1 MMKLFRTLL
10 VMSLYCLASS
20 THAQAMSVSWQGSTA
35 VMTSSQS
42 FLTDW
47 LVAYSFRNDLAIAAR
62 AMRMTMGDGS
72 EMKFFAPQIDYL
84 LKRWNGQNF
93 QANVYL
99 NGAFG
104 AQVIPGK
111 TSHVGIGTLESDIES
126 RAYYVSAKVQENL
139 VGIGANQFQSEF
151 RLGLAPYQADYEEL
165 ASWLMVSVQNNPA
178 LIRNLSITPLVRI
191 FYKSTLVELGSNLQ
205 GDWMFNSMIHF

>member
-1 MMKLFRTLL
+1 MKLFGTLIVL
-10 VMSLYCLASS
+10 NLLSLAAC
-20 THAQAMSVSWQGSTA
+20 TDAQAMSVSWQGSTA

-47 LVAYSFRNDLAIAAR
+47 LVAYSFRNDMAIAAR
-62 AMRMTMGDGS
+62 AMRMTMADGT
-72 EMKFFAPQIDYL
+72 EVKFFAPQFDYL
-84 LKRWNGQNF
+84 LRRWNGQNF

-104 AQVIPGK
+104 AQITLGK
-111 TSHVGIGTLESDIES
+111 TSRVGIGTFESDIES
-126 RAYYVSAKVQENL
+126 RTYYASAKVQENF

-151 RLGLAPYQADYEEL
+151 RLGLAPYKADYEEL
-165 ASWLMVSVQNNPA
+165 ASWLMISVQNNPA
-178 LIRNLSITPLVRI
+178 LVRNLSITPLVRI
-191 FYKSTLVELGSNLQ
+191 FYKSVLVELGSNLQ